1 MFITSGCKQ
10 ADEMKNYIF
19 TKCDVEQQKQQFF
32 CARCFCCFF
41 EVCWVNTENKSKMFD
56 FPTRKDHRYPAFNE
70 FLTVSKSSR
79 SPLKCS
85 FVHSFVYHLKDFCN
99 SCSAEACKS
108 VWTAMQERLNV
119 PFLQMRGVR
128 PEQSEGW
135 TLKTKSH
142 SLHLQSGFSF
152 PVCLRFRTI
161 LHFKLIIAFTFQI

>member
-1 MFITSGCKQ
+1 
-10 ADEMKNYIF
+10 MK
-19 TKCDVEQQKQQFF
+19 DVEQLSQQFF

-41 EVCWVNTENKSKMFD
+41 EVCWVNTENKLKMFD
-56 FPTRKDHRYPAFNE
+56 FPTIKDHRYPAFNE

-79 SPLKCS
+79 SLLKCS

-119 PFLQMRGVR
+119 PFLQMRGIR

-135 TLKTKSH
+135 TLKNKKPMS
-142 SLHLQSGFSF
+142 FSS
-152 PVCLRFRTI
+152 PAERF
-161 LHFKLIIAFTFQI
+161 LISCMSQVQDHPPFQADHCFYISDLICSFQPRQVLGIK